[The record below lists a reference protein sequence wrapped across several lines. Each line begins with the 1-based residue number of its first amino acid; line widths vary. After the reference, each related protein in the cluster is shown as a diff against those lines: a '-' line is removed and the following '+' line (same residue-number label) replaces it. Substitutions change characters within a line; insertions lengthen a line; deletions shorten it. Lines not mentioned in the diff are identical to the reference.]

1 MRSLNREE
9 RHALLVIVLA
19 HIAPWLTLVGAVGF
33 LSWWIVSLTQ
43 PQSDDAAL
51 YMFVTFTLFTG
62 YAWAVRVA
70 LLGQTRGGDPKP

>member
-9 RHALLVIVLA
+9 RHALLVLVLA
-19 HIAPWLTLVGAVGF
+19 HVAPWACCAGSVGF
-33 LSWWIVSLTQ
+33 LGWWIVSLTR

-51 YMFVTFTLFTG
+51 AMFVTFTLFAG

-70 LLGQTRGGDPKP
+70 LLGPNRGGDPKP